1 MESNFKN
8 IQPYPS
14 KFIGYIVVGELILY
28 ENLLFSFIKLINF
41 SNLYVFSKISPI
53 TVIFS

>member
-28 ENLLFSFIKLINF
+28 ENLLFSFIKLINS